1 MRYHSRPVTSAA
13 KLIFCTAAAFVPALL
28 LPAVPGVSRALA
40 QTPAQRDA
48 ARADLEARQRALR
61 NMDNVKAKLS
71 KKRPE
76 PRPVV
81 YQQTKEDF
89 EQLQL
94 INYRLSEMVAKS
106 AALDYEQISK
116 DAAEVKKR
124 ASRLKGSLLLLE
136 PDRGEKPQKSREE
149 RATEELKPAIGQ
161 LNELV
166 NSFVWNPVFQHPQV
180 LDMEHSVQARRD
192 LEGII
197 RLSEQ
202 IHKRAEALSKA
213 PGKNH

>member
-1 MRYHSRPVTSAA
+1 MRYLNRPATSAA
-13 KLIFCTAAAFVPALL
+13 NFIFCASAACALTLL
-28 LPAVPGVSRALA
+28 LPVMSGGPRALGQT
-40 QTPAQRDA
+40 QTPREMG
-48 ARADLEARQRALR
+48 RADLEARQRALR

-71 KKRPE
+71 RKRSE

-94 INYRLSEMVAKS
+94 VNYHLSEMVAAS

-116 DAAEVKKR
+116 GAAEVKKR

-136 PDRGEKPQKSREE
+136 PEKDEKPQKSREE
-149 RATEELKPAIGQ
+149 TVTDELKPAITA

-180 LDMEHSVQARRD
+180 LDVEHSVQARRD

-213 PGKNH
+213 TGKSH